1 MLRNRGIDPFHRSS
15 LSKIVAN
22 AGTSAAD
29 AQIGESEP
37 PRGTGNQLALLR
49 EPRLPGAT
57 RPLGQI
63 TPAQIPADRDA
74 LPSREALTEQRRAAE
89 ILRIQRDI
97 ARRRRIKQF
106 WLAVRLLLLVGIP
119 TAIAGWYYYVVATP
133 LYETRSQ
140 FLIQQADTASVGS
153 GNSILSGIQL
163 NPDSVAVQSYL
174 TSKNAMLRLD
184 DEIGFKSAFQD
195 PALDPLLRLPPDAT
209 DDDAFKTYSDML
221 KVGYDPTEG
230 VLDMDVIAPD
240 PALSEEYSRAL
251 IRYAEGMVDDMTSRV
266 RSDQMAGAQEN
277 YEEAERRVRD
287 AQAEVQA
294 LQEQMGVLDPQ
305 SESGLV
311 MSRIGQ
317 LQGELTSKQLE
328 LAQLQANAQP
338 NPSRV
343 QGVEGDIARLRELI
357 AETRSELTEG
367 SDAGLRPGHRAA
379 HAEADRTGR
388 RCSPRRRNSL
398 RLRASRRIN
407 RSASLPVRGPGR
419 PAKCHLSE
427 GLFEYGRGI
436 PDLSRY
442 LSDAV
447 TDSLHSAGTGIDMTR
462 VTIGNFDCG
471 NDLPLTIIA
480 GPCQLETLDHALM
493 IGETMAKAC
502 EDAGANYIFKASY
515 DKANRTSLKGRRGV
529 GMDEGLRMLEDL
541 RDRLGC
547 PVLTDVHDIEQARA
561 AGAVADVI
569 QIPAFLSRQTDPLIA
584 AGETGAVVNIKK
596 GQFLAPWDMPN
607 VRQGRLDREQQDP
620 PDRARGK
627 LRL

>member
-1 MLRNRGIDPFHRSS
+1 MTTPPRVRIYRSKRRDAVLGVQGDAGREAARTAAAAENNAAAGPAPPIDQEQQISAIRAEGLTGRQLRLARRIAAMHGIDVASDEEAVLVLRNRGIDPFHRSS

-367 SDAGLRPGHRAA
+367 SDARGSLAQVTGRLRI
-379 HAEADRTGR
+379 AEADLETRQA
-388 RCSPRRRNSL
+388 L
-398 RLRASRRIN
+398 LASAAEQLEIARVEAN
-407 RSASLPVRGPGR
+407 KQV
-419 PAKCHLSE
+419 
-427 GLFEYGRGI
+427 
-436 PDLSRY
+436 RY
-442 LSDAV
+442 LSLSVAPV
-447 TDSLHSAGTGIDMTR
+447 APQNATY
-462 VTIGNFDCG
+462 
-471 NDLPLTIIA
+471 P
-480 GPCQLETLDHALM
+480 
-493 IGETMAKAC
+493 KAFS
-502 EDAGANYIFKASY
+502 N
-515 DKANRTSLKGRRGV
+515 TV
-529 GMDEGLRMLEDL
+529 
-541 RDRLGC
+541 
-547 PVLTDVHDIEQARA
+547 V
-561 AGAVADVI
+561 
-569 QIPAFLSRQTDPLIA
+569 AFLI
-584 AGETGAVVNIKK
+584 
-596 GQFLAPWDMPN
+596 FLAIYLM
-607 VRQGRLDREQQDP
+607 LSLTASILREQVST
-620 PDRARGK
+620 
-627 LRL
+627 